1 MALQNRKTKAQIEK
15 EIAEV
20 KAIQDQLQE
29 EKRQAEGLPS
39 TRDSAQGAILREAN
53 KIANQIVRERDALS
67 QKTTTGKI
75 YSRLDPGND
84 IIPNRKE
91 TVTAGLFSNNSGEL
105 KTFHTSSTQTS
116 SNAGRYY
123 WDVYH
128 SASNAVG
135 SATQF
140 AIAYGHRHGSGSII
154 TNEDC
159 PTKAVYTQ
167 YTNLLLN
174 PNDTQFTFD
183 NNANEDHIYVIN
195 IQRSR
200 LKEKLDPGNWELVLS
215 GSVDATDGS
224 TDQGATGNNIT
235 KLIDDSGGTDATIQD
250 GKRVYKVVSGSIA
263 NGILTSDDD
272 GTKGGYGLVY
282 PDLGIIVLN
291 PGRLKLRGVVPTG
304 TPSSSNTNN
313 QYNAALF
320 TAISGAASYN
330 SDYGFQARN
339 EEEVTSTFYYI
350 RVKNAD
356 YNFSNNPTFVTGSLG
371 ALKHSVMIKDPKA
384 YITTVG
390 LYNDK
395 QELLA
400 TAKLSKPLLKS
411 FDREAL
417 IKVKLDF

>member
-1 MALQNRKTKAQIEK
+1 MALQNRKSKAQIDK

-29 EKRQAEGLPS
+29 EKRQSEGLPS
-39 TRDSAQGAILREAN
+39 TRDSAQGAIIREAQ

-84 IIPNRKE
+84 VIPNRKE
-91 TVTAGLFSNNSGEL
+91 TVTAGLWSNNSGEL
-105 KTFHTSSTQTS
+105 TTFHTSSTQTS
-116 SNAGRYY
+116 SNAGKYY

-140 AIAYGHRHGSGSII
+140 AIAYGHRHGSGSLL
-154 TNEDC
+154 TNEDF

-167 YTNLLLN
+167 YRNILLN
-174 PNDTQFTFD
+174 PNDNQFTFD

-215 GSVDATDGS
+215 GSTNAGS
-224 TDQGATGNNIT
+224 TAVGHNIT
-235 KLIDDSGGTDATIQD
+235 KLIDNSGGADATIAD
-250 GKRVYKVVSGSIA
+250 GKRVYNIVSGSIA
-263 NGILTSDDD
+263 NGELTTDDD

-282 PDLGIIVLN
+282 PDLGILVLN
-291 PGRLKLRGVVPTG
+291 PGRLKLRGIIPTG
-304 TPSSSNTNN
+304 NVATELSSSNFNN
-313 QYNAALF
+313 QYNSALF
-320 TAISGAASYN
+320 KAISGSAAYDST
-330 SDYGFQARN
+330 YGFQARN
-339 EEEVTSTFYYI
+339 EEEVTSTYYYI

-371 ALKHSVMIKDPKA
+371 ALKHASMIKDPKS
-384 YITTVG
+384 YVTTVG